1 VRETCGPAKPAD
13 ISLNIQCIF
22 VRAGVGG
29 PVTALIPKQLGDGRI
44 ERRLVLI
51 IGELLSVVIAHDGRK
66 RPKRARM
73 PRFLLRANGSRST
86 FIVIERSMPIAD
98 SDGMQRA

>member
-1 VRETCGPAKPAD
+1 VLETYGPAKPAN
-13 ISLNIQCIF
+13 ISLNIRSIF
-22 VRAGVGG
+22 ARAGIG
-29 PVTALIPKQLGDGRI
+29 PIIALIPKQLGDGRI